1 MFPPCEAFFLTTP
14 RCQHDQCGGI
24 ADGQPRGW
32 HQQLVSKFNRVAPGR
47 RCKALPALG
56 LQGRPELF
64 CFGLSQVS
72 AFLQQ
77 GRAVR
82 QAPASVD
89 EDLRLMDPSLLI
101 AMESPDPAVV
111 AVNQPALS
119 HDHAVST
126 SVLAMASIGGQ
137 VASCLKLKPKKRAG
151 PSAHPLRDAWK
162 APLLSRCTVH
172 DAGAL
177 AGIDSHAFRHYCLV
191 RAVLI
196 RVMIRVA
203 RASLPTLR
211 GVERAQVPSPAPP
224 PPQKKIKG
232 GPLRSSCLGTD
243 GLIQLPTPQDLL
255 SHGLFQ
261 HQHRGWCQL
270 FVP

>member
-1 MFPPCEAFFLTTP
+1 MFPPCEALFLTNPT
-14 RCQHDQCGGI
+14 CQSDACAGI
-24 ADGQPRGW
+24 ADGQPCSWPQRPD
-32 HQQLVSKFNRVAPGR
+32 SKFNRVAPGR

-111 AVNQPALS
+111 TVNQPALS

-126 SVLAMASIGGQ
+126 SVLAMVGLAGQ
-137 VASCLKLKPKKRAG
+137 VVFWFRPRPKKGAG
-151 PSAHPLRDAWK
+151 PSAHPLRDASK
-162 APLLSRCTVH
+162 APLLSWCTVQ
-172 DAGAL
+172 DDGAL
-177 AGIDSHAFRHYCLV
+177 AGIDPHVFKHYCLV

-196 RVMIRVA
+196 RGMIPEA

-224 PPQKKIKG
+224 PNIHG
-232 GPLRSSCLGTD
+232 SRVR
-243 GLIQLPTPQDLL
+243 IQLPW
-255 SHGLFQ
+255 
-261 HQHRGWCQL
+261 R
-270 FVP
+270 

>member
-1 MFPPCEAFFLTTP
+1 MFPPCEAFFLTDPT
-14 RCQHDQCGGI
+14 CQSDAFAGI

-32 HQQLVSKFNRVAPGR
+32 PQRPVSKFNRVAPGR

-119 HDHAVST
+119 HDHAAST
-126 SVLAMASIGGQ
+126 SVLAMVGLAGQ
-137 VASCLKLKPKKRAG
+137 VVFRIRPRPKKGAG

-162 APLLSRCTVH
+162 APLLS
-172 DAGAL
+172 
-177 AGIDSHAFRHYCLV
+177 
-191 RAVLI
+191 
-196 RVMIRVA
+196 
-203 RASLPTLR
+203 
-211 GVERAQVPSPAPP
+211 
-224 PPQKKIKG
+224 
-232 GPLRSSCLGTD
+232 
-243 GLIQLPTPQDLL
+243 
-255 SHGLFQ
+255 
-261 HQHRGWCQL
+261 
-270 FVP
+270 